1 MLCGAGLGGSFSLIM
16 VIALDHLPDP
26 RRAGTLSALMQGF
39 GFMLAATGPWVAAR
53 LHHLS
58 GDFAAAWQWQLG
70 GLALMSLLVLRLDPR
85 GYAKVMRLPT
95 PAPAASGTAQSKT
108 PA

>member
-1 MLCGAGLGGSFSLIM
+1 M

-26 RRAGTLSALMQGF
+26 RRAGSLSALMQGF

-58 GDFAAAWQWQLG
+58 GDFASAWQWQLG

-85 GYAKVMRLPT
+85 HYARVMRQ
-95 PAPAASGTAQSKT
+95 PAAPVSQRGQTAQSNT

>member
-53 LHHLS
+53 LHQYS

-70 GLALMSLLVLRLDPR
+70 ALLLLSLLVLRLNPAHYPKAM
-85 GYAKVMRLPT
+85 GLPDTTPDLAQSNT
-95 PAPAASGTAQSKT
+95 PA
-108 PA
+108 

>member
-1 MLCGAGLGGSFSLIM
+1 M

-26 RRAGTLSALMQGF
+26 RRAGSLSALMQGV
-39 GFMLAATGPWVAAR
+39 GFILAATGPWVAAR

-58 GDFAAAWQWQLG
+58 GDFASAWQWQLG
-70 GLALMSLLVLRLDPR
+70 GLALMSLLVLRLNPLH
-85 GYAKVMRLPT
+85 YPSAMRLSMT
-95 PAPAASGTAQSKT
+95 GKTGASLTAQSNT

>member
-1 MLCGAGLGGSFSLIM
+1 M

-26 RRAGTLSALMQGF
+26 RRAGSLSALMQGV
-39 GFMLAATGPWVAAR
+39 GFILAATGPWVAAR

-58 GDFAAAWQWQLG
+58 GDFASAWQWQLG

-85 GYAKVMRLPT
+85 HYARAMGIKVMGQS
-95 PAPAASGTAQSKT
+95 APPLTQGPRTAQSNT